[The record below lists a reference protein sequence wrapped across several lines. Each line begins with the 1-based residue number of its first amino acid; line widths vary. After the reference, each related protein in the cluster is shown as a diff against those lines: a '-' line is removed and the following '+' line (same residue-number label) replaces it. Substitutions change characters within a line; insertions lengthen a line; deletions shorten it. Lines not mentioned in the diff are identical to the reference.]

1 MKHWKE
7 FIKNLVNALVS
18 KHFKAFIDEHLVENK
33 NQRMASKEIK
43 LSALKE
49 FFDIFNNF
57 KSYSSNKK
65 VLHILIIYIRN
76 GIIPLFI
83 EKITEKNTKGSV
95 KGAKGNNWTVA
106 PKESNTYKRDYCTSR
121 KGEEIWGRHEL
132 AHQAENSISDLLNW
146 NFYQTSFS
154 IYPLLMIPA
163 FVEVLRNSISED

>member
-1 MKHWKE
+1 MKHLKE
-7 FIKNLVNALVS
+7 FIKNLVNSLTS

-33 NQRMASKEIK
+33 NQRMTSKELK

-49 FFDIFNNF
+49 FFDIFKHF

-65 VLHILIIYIRN
+65 VIHILIIYIRK

-95 KGAKGNNWTVA
+95 KEAKVNNWAAA

-121 KGEEIWGRHEL
+121 KDEEIWGRHEL
-132 AHQAENSISDLLNW
+132 AHQA
-146 NFYQTSFS
+146 
-154 IYPLLMIPA
+154 
-163 FVEVLRNSISED
+163 